1 MDRRC
6 SHVDCAQPSAVK
18 LGGREYCVVHFI
30 LTCYQLL
37 EKRPQDQSLLEII
50 DRAAAIGM
58 TVSNLTNQEK
68 SQLLDIILWAG
79 DSLRHR
85 KLPLTH
91 L

>member
-1 MDRRC
+1 
-6 SHVDCAQPSAVK
+6 
-18 LGGREYCVVHFI
+18 
-30 LTCYQLL
+30 
-37 EKRPQDQSLLEII
+37 
-50 DRAAAIGM
+50 M